1 MNQNRTPDNSKI
13 KSFNLVMWIGL
24 VVNFTVSM
32 LYGYLLYDNYAN
44 LQVLYIILPVLWIL
58 TFSFLL
64 DGLRRIKKVMNQLSD
79 RIAIFSAFFV
89 QSLMCVL
96 FILG

>member
-1 MNQNRTPDNSKI
+1 
-13 KSFNLVMWIGL
+13 MWIGL
-24 VVNFTVSM
+24 AVNFTVSM
-32 LYGYLLYDNYAN
+32 LYGYLLYSNAN
-44 LQVLYIILPVLWIL
+44 LDAVYIILPVLWIL

-89 QSLMCVL
+89 QSLMCTL